1 MLLDAPS
8 QTAPPPPPYRRDR
21 RTLAAFALLGALGAL
36 HTVLGATLPYL
47 RADLGLGYR
56 EASLHLTTF
65 ATGALAAGLGGTTV
79 QRLSSR
85 LGLVLGGAATAAAG
99 VVLVALADAV
109 PASLSGAALMGA
121 GATLAFIGLWSGLS
135 DQHGDRRAVVLTEG
149 EVAVSLGNLSLPLV
163 VGAAAAAGLGWR
175 AAILVV
181 VAGVVAGGVALRRAG
196 VQEPAAAETI
206 AAAAPTGEA
215 MRSLAPLLVV
225 VACVV
230 GLEWTLTT
238 WLSTYLDEEVALGRA
253 TAVALSS
260 AFFAS
265 MLAGR
270 LVSSRLA
277 RRIGARALLAGA
289 LGLLLA
295 GLPVLLAARGIPV
308 AIAGIVPVGAAT
320 GALFPLAS
328 ALVLA
333 AAGPA
338 STRASGATM
347 AVASVGVLL
356 GPLTIGTLAEDA
368 GLRTA
373 LAVAAVLPAA
383 ALAVLAVRRR

>member
-1 MLLDAPS
+1 MLLDPPS
-8 QTAPPPPPYRRDR
+8 QTASLPYRRDR
-21 RTLAAFALLGALGAL
+21 RTLAAFGLLAALGAL

-47 RADLGLGYR
+47 RTDLGLGYGQ
-56 EASLHLTTF
+56 AGLHLTAF
-65 ATGALAAGLGGTTV
+65 AAAALLAGLGGPAV
-79 QRLSSR
+79 QRATSR
-85 LGLVLGGAATAAAG
+85 LGLVLAGTGGAAAGAGLVAAAAG
-99 VVLVALADAV
+99 LAG
-109 PASLSGAALMGA
+109 SLTGAAVMGA
-121 GATLAFIGLWSGLS
+121 GVTLAFVGLWSGLS
-135 DQHGDRRAVVLTEG
+135 DQHGERRAVALTEG
-149 EVAVSLGNLSLPLV
+149 EVAVSVGNLSLPLA

-175 AAILVV
+175 AALVV
-181 VAGVVAGGVALRRAG
+181 VLAAVTAGALGLRRAG
-196 VQEPAAAETI
+196 VQEPASATTAT
-206 AAAAPTGEA
+206 AGPPGQVA
-215 MRSLAPLLVV
+215 RRLAPLLVV

-230 GLEWTLTT
+230 GVEWTLTT
-238 WLSTYLDEEVALGRA
+238 WLSTFLDDEVGLARS
-253 TAVALSS
+253 TAVLATS
-260 AFFAS
+260 AFFAA

-277 RRIGARALLAGA
+277 RRTGARALLAGA
-289 LGLLLA
+289 LALLLA

-308 AIAGIVPVGAAT
+308 ALAGIVLVGAAT

-356 GPLTIGTLAEDA
+356 GPLTIGTLAEGT

-373 LAVAAVLPAA
+373 LAAAAVLPVT
-383 ALAVLAVRRR
+383 ALAVLAVRRC